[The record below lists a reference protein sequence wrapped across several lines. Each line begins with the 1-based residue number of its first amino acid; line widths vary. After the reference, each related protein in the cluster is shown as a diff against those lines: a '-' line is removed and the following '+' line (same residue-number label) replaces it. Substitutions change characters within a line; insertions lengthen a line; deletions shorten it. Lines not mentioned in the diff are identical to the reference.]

1 MKDPGCMIQ
10 DSGCMRQDSG
20 CMIHDTRFRITD
32 KKTILHRVSCIMHRK
47 SRTSCIVHRD
57 NNGFTLIET
66 IMVMV
71 IAVILAA
78 VVAVRWSPFDTIK
91 LNSATRKVA
100 GDIRYAQKVA
110 ISTQATYAAIAF
122 NTNGYTVYDTYSSII
137 SRSPGDPCSDNGGNF
152 EVAFNTPRCSNFSG
166 VTITTNITDDVLQFN
181 SLGTPLQGIFASVI
195 PSDRTITIT
204 YKDSKPIYIEVGTGR
219 VS

>member
-1 MKDPGCMIQ
+1 MKGQ
-10 DSGCMRQDSG
+10 NHYGQSLFGESVNRKKYSS
-20 CMIHDTRFRITD
+20 IHRFTHSPLHPFTD
-32 KKTILHRVSCIMHRK
+32 KG
-47 SRTSCIVHRD
+47 
-57 NNGFTLIET
+57 GFTLIET

-122 NTNGYTVYDTYSSII
+122 NTNGYTIYDTYSSVI
-137 SRSPGDPCSDNGGNF
+137 SRSPGDPCSDSGGTF
-152 EVAFNTPRCSNFSG
+152 VVDFSQPRCSNYSG
-166 VTITTNITDDVLQFN
+166 VEIEITSPTINPIAF
-181 SLGTPLQGIFASVI
+181 SALGTPVEGRIVEPTFGNPIGTQTV
-195 PSDRTITIT
+195 TVK
-204 YKDSKPIYIEVGTGR
+204 YKGTNKDIMVEAGTGR
-219 VS
+219 VSY

>member
-1 MKDPGCMIQ
+1 MAIRLFTNR
-10 DSGCMRQDSG
+10 S
-20 CMIHDTRFRITD
+20 
-32 KKTILHRVSCIMHRK
+32 
-47 SRTSCIVHRD
+47 
-57 NNGFTLIET
+57 GFTLIEL

-100 GDIRYAQKVA
+100 ADIRYAQKVA

-122 NTNGYTVYDTYSSII
+122 NTNGYTVYDTYSSVI

-152 EVAFNTPRCSNFSG
+152 QVAFNAQRCSNYSG
-166 VTITTNITDDVLQFN
+166 VTITTDLTGNVVQFN
-181 SLGTPLQGIFASVI
+181 SLGTPLDDTGAVLGN
-195 PSDRTITIT
+195 DKTVTVT
-204 YKDSKPIYIEVGTGR
+204 YKGANAGIVIESGTGR
-219 VS
+219 VSY